1 LSNREPVQVF
11 ELTVILFLVLLNGL
25 FALSELAVVSARR
38 SRLMALA
45 DQGRRGARRAL
56 LLADDPGRF
65 LSTVQIGITLI
76 GIVAGAFSGATLG
89 SELTDWLRARG
100 FPYGAAEPLGFGA
113 VVALVTYFS
122 LVVGELVPKRLA
134 LQNAEVIACA
144 VAPAMMWM
152 ARVAAPAVGVLDAST
167 RALFKLTGQRTG
179 SASAVTEEEIKSLIA
194 EAETAGVLEADE
206 RQMISGVLRL
216 GDRPVK
222 GVMTPRTDVDWLN
235 LAADEAAIRQT
246 LIRTPHSRLPAGE
259 GSIDAMI
266 GVVQTRDVLAAVL
279 SGRPLEVGSLV
290 RKAPVVPDTL
300 DALDVLTH
308 LREAEVPMA
317 LVHDEYGH
325 FEGVVTRADI
335 LEAIAGAFRADT
347 GPLEAK
353 AVRRDDGSWL
363 LSGWMPADEMA
374 DVLGIALPA
383 RRDYQT
389 VAGFVLAHLQRLPVV
404 GESCFALGWRF
415 EVVDIDGRR
424 IDKVLASRSPVIS
437 RVRA

>member
-1 LSNREPVQVF
+1 LGNRKPVQVF
-11 ELTVILFLVLLNGL
+11 ELAVILFLILLNGL
-25 FALSELAVVSARR
+25 FALSELAVVSSRR
-38 SRLMALA
+38 SRLLAFA

-56 LLADDPGRF
+56 SLADDPGRF

-89 SELTDWLRARG
+89 TELTDWLKAQG
-100 FPYGAAEPLGFGA
+100 FPYGAAEPLGFGS

-122 LVVGELVPKRLA
+122 LIVGELVPKRLA
-134 LQNAEVIACA
+134 LQNAEVFACA
-144 VAPAMMWM
+144 VAPAMTWM

-167 RALFKLTGQRTG
+167 RVLFKLTGQRTE
-179 SASAVTEEEIKSLIA
+179 SASAVTEEEIKMLIA

-206 RQMISGVLRL
+206 RRMISGVLRL

-235 LAADEAAIRQT
+235 LAADEAVIRET
-246 LIRTPHSRLPAGE
+246 LIRTPHSRLPVGE

-279 SGRPLEVGSLV
+279 SGRPLEIASLV

-325 FEGVVTRADI
+325 FEGVVTRADL
-335 LEAIAGAFRADT
+335 LEAITGVFRADT
-347 GPLEAK
+347 EPLEAK

-389 VAGFVLAHLQRLPVV
+389 VAGFVLAHLQHLPVV

-415 EVVDIDGRR
+415 EVVDVDGRR

>member
-1 LSNREPVQVF
+1 LRNHEPVQVF
-11 ELTVILFLVLLNGL
+11 ELAVILFLILLNGL

-38 SRLMALA
+38 SRLVALA

-56 LLADDPGRF
+56 SLADDPGRF

-89 SELTDWLRARG
+89 AALTDWFMARG
-100 FPYGAAEPLGFGA
+100 LPHGPAETFGFGS
-113 VVALVTYFS
+113 VVAVVTYFS
-122 LVVGELVPKRLA
+122 LVVGELVPKQLA

-144 VAPAMMWM
+144 VAPAMTLMS
-152 ARVAAPAVGVLDAST
+152 RFVAPVVGLLDAST
-167 RALFKLTGQRTG
+167 KALFKLTGQRTKSPSG
-179 SASAVTEEEIKSLIA
+179 VTEEEIKALIA

-222 GVMTPRTDVDWLN
+222 GVMTPRTEIDWVN
-235 LAADEAAIRQT
+235 LSADETVIRDA
-246 LIRTPHSRLPAGE
+246 LIRSPHSRLPVGE
-259 GSIDAMI
+259 GSVDAMI

-279 SGRPLEVGSLV
+279 SGRPLDLGSLV

-300 DALDVLTH
+300 DALDVLAH

-325 FEGVVTRADI
+325 FEGVVTRADL
-335 LEAIAGAFRADT
+335 LEAIAGVFRADT
-347 GPLEAK
+347 EPLEAK

-389 VAGFVLAHLQRLPVV
+389 VAGFVLAHLQHLPVV

-415 EVVDIDGRR
+415 EVVDLDGRR